1 MPGVLESGQER
12 CELTEMKLSKIA
24 NDGRSVM
31 ETRGESRLSFSSESK
46 DFSLIPSST
55 QFSRVDLLGFSL
67 SARARIQLTFR
78 VPRTR
83 GTRLAHSL
91 IHTVKLHRLAW
102 I

>member
-12 CELTEMKLSKIA
+12 CDLTEMKLA

-31 ETRGESRLSFSSESK
+31 ETRRKQVVILVRVK

-91 IHTVKLHRLAW
+91 IRTVKLHRLAW

>member
-12 CELTEMKLSKIA
+12 CDLTEMKLSKIA

-31 ETRGESRLSFSSESK
+31 ETGESRLSFSSESK

-78 VPRTR
+78 IPRTR

-91 IHTVKLHRLAW
+91 IRTVKLHRLAW